1 MMPAKQS
8 TLIAKS
14 KEDFSAY
21 NLLDTVGHFLLLRTL
36 HTDSKDHLL
45 VLLLLVW
52 LLFLSLLHGL
62 FLSIPCH
69 PMATLLSSHSYS
81 LCMSLLTH
89 PRLTETLSELSPF
102 AQLHHDFCRV
112 YLLHEFLL
120 SISLPFLLTLNNVHA
135 VIGLVYKFLCT
146 LRHY

>member
-21 NLLDTVGHFLLLRTL
+21 NLLDTVDHFLLLRTL
-36 HTDSKDHLL
+36 HMDSKDHLL

-62 FLSIPCH
+62 FWSISRH

-81 LCMSLLTH
+81 LCMSLPTH
-89 PRLTETLSELSPF
+89 PRLTATLSELSPF
-102 AQLHHDFCRV
+102 AKLNHDFCHF

-120 SISLPFLLTLNNVHA
+120 SISLPLLLSLNNNVHA
-135 VIGLVYKFLCT
+135 ITGLV
-146 LRHY
+146 